1 MEQLI
6 FYPRVIKVDDT
17 DRTIN
22 VIALVNDERLN
33 LQFTDGMIYTLKL
46 GNQSGYIKD
55 IALTLSTFFPAGK
68 NRL

>member
-1 MEQLI
+1 MEQLF

-33 LQFTDGMIYTLKL
+33 RWYDLHAEIG
-46 GNQSGYIKD
+46 QSERLYQGYSINTKHF
-55 IALTLSTFFPAGK
+55 LSRWK
-68 NRL
+68 KSIVNH

>member
-22 VIALVNDERLN
+22 VIALVNDERLE
-33 LQFTDGMIYTLKL
+33 FTDDMIYTLKS

-55 IALTLSTFFPAGK
+55 NSV
-68 NRL
+68 NRTVI

>member
-22 VIALVNDERLN
+22 VIALVNDERLE
-33 LQFTDGMIYTLKL
+33 FTD
-46 GNQSGYIKD
+46 SR
-55 IALTLSTFFPAGK
+55 LT
-68 NRL
+68 R